1 MTRVQNLAALE
12 AVVETMALADPES
25 ASMENLKRAA
35 YLHHIIA
42 AMLSEQVNGLPET
55 AELSR

>member
-1 MTRVQNLAALE
+1 MTRVQNLAALV
-12 AVVETMALADPES
+12 AVVETMALADSES

-42 AMLSEQVNGLPET
+42 AMLSEQVNCLPVT
-55 AELSR
+55 AELNR